1 MHEGLE
7 IVDLLLLDNFLYTLT
22 IKKTYKK
29 AAKDKALEHGIGLID
44 MNVYKVQPKHEPKI

>member
-1 MHEGLE
+1 LHEGLE